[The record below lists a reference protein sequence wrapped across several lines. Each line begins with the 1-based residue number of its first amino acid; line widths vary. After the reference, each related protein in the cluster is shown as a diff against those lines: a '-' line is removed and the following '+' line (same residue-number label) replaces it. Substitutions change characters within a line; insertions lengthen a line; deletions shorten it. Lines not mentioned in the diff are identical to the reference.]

1 MDAYAIGLFILEG
14 QSPVSIGSKSSDRV
28 RPHVNIL
35 ELSSESETDY
45 KDVLGFSA
53 VFMMYLAVPL
63 LMLLAIFAVGYG
75 TISLWIYFSGQDVN
89 ILTRSSV
96 LYLVGALLIYAG
108 VQLSRWLRR

>member
-1 MDAYAIGLFILEG
+1 VTIPRLG
-14 QSPVSIGSKSSDRV
+14 
-28 RPHVNIL
+28 
-35 ELSSESETDY
+35 SESETDY

-53 VFMMYLAVPL
+53 VFVMYLAVPL

-89 ILTRSSV
+89 ILMRSIA
-96 LYLVGALLIYAG
+96 LYLVGGLLIFAG

>member
-1 MDAYAIGLFILEG
+1 VGCQILA
-14 QSPVSIGSKSSDRV
+14 STGSKPDSRV
-28 RPHVNIL
+28 HSRVTISRL
-35 ELSSESETDY
+35 GSGSETDY

-53 VFMMYLAVPL
+53 VFVMYLVVPL

-89 ILTRSSV
+89 ILIRSVV
-96 LYLVGALLIYAG
+96 LYLVGALLIFAG